1 MCLDNN
7 MAFVTASSL
16 LAPRIRSEHIEVQ
29 NFLPA
34 RVCESVCA
42 VSLSNFSAQDT
53 TSAVIGFGMSGA

>member
-16 LAPRIRSEHIEVQ
+16 LAPRIRNEYTEVQ
-29 NFLPA
+29 IFLPA

-53 TSAVIGFGMSGA
+53 TSVVIGFGMSGA